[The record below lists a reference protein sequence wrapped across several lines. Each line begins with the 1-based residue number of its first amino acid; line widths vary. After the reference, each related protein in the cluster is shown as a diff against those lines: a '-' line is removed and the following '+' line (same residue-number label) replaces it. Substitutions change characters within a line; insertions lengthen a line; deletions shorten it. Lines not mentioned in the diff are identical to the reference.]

1 MKIIFTILPLIVSLL
16 AFILKIKY
24 IKPEDKSHSLYAEK
38 ILNTEFFIN
47 ASKVFIIGIVLSI
60 GNLYTTIYFTPLA
73 IDVIMLSYYS
83 YFYLTKNYNY
93 KERKAFMGILAA
105 VLIMFLILNEIFRT
119 ITHTFDPND
128 LTLLKCAIKCT
139 GYFFCGSFVSFDY
152 KISGFKNKMRKVID
166 NIVESYKSYSYRKS
180 DYFAL
185 SFLFLFA
192 MNGWNGYAFPF
203 PMFGL
208 QDIMLK
214 KNYTT
219 GIIFMVLGGIII
231 LIEQVFLKPLNIFTT
246 IYSIVGS
253 LYTFYQIL
261 KKKIII

>member
-105 VLIMFLILNEIFRT
+105 VLIMFLIL
-119 ITHTFDPND
+119 
-128 LTLLKCAIKCT
+128 LL
-139 GYFFCGSFVSFDY
+139 
-152 KISGFKNKMRKVID
+152 
-166 NIVESYKSYSYRKS
+166 
-180 DYFAL
+180 
-185 SFLFLFA
+185 
-192 MNGWNGYAFPF
+192 
-203 PMFGL
+203 
-208 QDIMLK
+208 
-214 KNYTT
+214 
-219 GIIFMVLGGIII
+219 
-231 LIEQVFLKPLNIFTT
+231 
-246 IYSIVGS
+246 
-253 LYTFYQIL
+253 
-261 KKKIII
+261 